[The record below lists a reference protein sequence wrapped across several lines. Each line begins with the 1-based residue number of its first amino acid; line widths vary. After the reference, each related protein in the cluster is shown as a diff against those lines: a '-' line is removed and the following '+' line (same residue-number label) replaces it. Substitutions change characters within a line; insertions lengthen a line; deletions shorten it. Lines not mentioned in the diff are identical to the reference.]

1 MFNRAVVPVCVVAPS
16 GAKRVPPPPPPVRGA
31 GGEWSPDR
39 AHGPERCHGASSERK
54 STGDRGDRGHPVPQ
68 RPGPEQP
75 TWPPGWLE
83 GGAGTPKM
91 LGWGD
96 WGGPMWGCGGSC
108 TLSSAR
114 CWGAGGKRRKAGAWL
129 GVPLLGVP
137 RCGVTPHPKPS
148 FFPPRSP
155 GAEQEGPVEGRETR
169 LRVVLRVRPLTCTET
184 RRGDRQVVHS
194 LGDGTV
200 HVSAARHD
208 ATFGFSAV
216 FDAGASQEAVFE
228 GSGMRQ
234 LVELAIDGFSCT
246 VFAFGQTGSGKT
258 YTLMGPLGQV
268 QQRPREQD
276 GLLTAWGG
284 GSGCAVTPSVST
296 ERGPGGAGADAEI
309 LRLPP
314 GAQPQPRPRPG
325 AQCLLPGD
333 LQRAGKRS
341 PGPPPPPCTIPTAPP
356 LPSIRLSPPQVRDLL
371 SPGPP
376 CALPLRWSKTR
387 GFYAENQLSVDFES
401 LETIIDLLLQGSRR
415 RRTSAHA
422 LNKHSSRSHALLTI
436 RIRSRAVSTNPA
448 PGTKGRAGGLDLAL
462 RLRPPLPEDILV
474 GLRTTP
480 SSSPGKQGTL
490 CFVDLAGSERVKDTG
505 STGELC
511 VEANN
516 INRSLLA
523 LGHCISLL
531 AKPQGKRMHIP
542 YRDSKLTRLLA
553 RSLGGWGVTL
563 MVACISPSSRCLS
576 ETLSTLHYASR
587 ARRVTT
593 RPVANRVPREK
604 LLQSLEEEIRALQ
617 LENLSL
623 RQQLCLPT
631 VPTRSG
637 EVLGTPPRPGAQPGW
652 AGRSGPGGPRCS
664 PPEGQLLTEGAP
676 AWPSLYGLL
685 RDFVVENE
693 QLRQPHKSPDPGGD
707 IPSYRAPRSS
717 CSSQVPLRS
726 THIPLG
732 HPTQL
737 QQPHAMPTSGHQLP
751 VSAGTPGT
759 PWGLQGACTNTRCP
773 LPPAETASCLR
784 LPPVLPRAARCPRA
798 PGAAGAPRATAGP
811 RWHPA
816 AWPGGRGS
824 AQLPA
829 TPGKEELGKEQEL
842 VSAAHGATGQ
852 PGAQPREKGRAFGPA
867 MARARSAGA
876 RSRRSRPSAAVGR
889 GPGVAGGADLSSHS
903 LTGAG
908 TSRGDPAPCNQ
919 PQPGC
924 NQGHNHSPPG
934 HNRPRG
940 PHGPRVAH
948 LTPTDSQTDRPTLQP
963 ARRSW
968 FIAV

>member
-1 MFNRAVVPVCVVAPS
+1 MNGGLKIPQPQSRRGTGCELL
-16 GAKRVPPPPPPVRGA
+16 PPQH
-31 GGEWSPDR
+31 GE
-39 AHGPERCHGASSERK
+39 E
-54 STGDRGDRGHPVPQ
+54 
-68 RPGPEQP
+68 
-75 TWPPGWLE
+75 
-83 GGAGTPKM
+83 
-91 LGWGD
+91 
-96 WGGPMWGCGGSC
+96 
-108 TLSSAR
+108 
-114 CWGAGGKRRKAGAWL
+114 
-129 GVPLLGVP
+129 P
-137 RCGVTPHPKPS
+137 RCNIRYGEIHRHLRACPRIRGGHAAIIRGYCLRL
-148 FFPPRSP
+148 RSP
-155 GAEQEGPVEGRETR
+155 GAEQEGPEAGRETR

-184 RRGDRQVVHS
+184 RRGDRRVVHS

-258 YTLMGPLGQV
+258 YTLMGPPGQSEAPAVLGLM
-268 QQRPREQD
+268 QRSFAC
-276 GLLTAWGG
+276 LLEH
-284 GSGCAVTPSVST
+284 SRSH
-296 ERGPGGAGADAEI
+296 GPGLALSASYLEI
-309 LRLPP
+309 YNE
-314 GAQPQPRPRPG
+314 
-325 AQCLLPGD
+325 
-333 LQRAGKRS
+333 
-341 PGPPPPPCTIPTAPP
+341 
-356 LPSIRLSPPQVRDLL
+356 QVRDLL

-401 LETIIDLLLQGSRR
+401 LETIVDLLLQGSRR
-415 RRTSAHA
+415 RRTSVHA

-436 RIRSRAVSTNPA
+436 RIRSRA
-448 PGTKGRAGGLDLAL
+448 
-462 RLRPPLPEDILV
+462 
-474 GLRTTP
+474 P
-480 SSSPGKQGTL
+480 SSSPAKQGTL

-531 AKPQGKRMHIP
+531 AKPQGKRTHIP

-637 EVLGTPPRPGAQPGW
+637 EVLGTPTRPGAQPGW

-664 PPEGQLLTEGAP
+664 PPEGQLLAEGAP
-676 AWPSLYGLL
+676 AWPSLYSLL

-693 QLRQPHKSPDPGGD
+693 QLRQPHKSPDPGSD
-707 IPSYRAPRSS
+707 IPSCRAPRSS
-717 CSSQVPLRS
+717 CGSQVPLRS
-726 THIPLG
+726 THVPLG

-751 VSAGTPGT
+751 K
-759 PWGLQGACTNTRCP
+759 
-773 LPPAETASCLR
+773 LPPASGCPQCCPG
-784 LPPVLPRAARCPRA
+784 LPDALVPQVLPGLPVPQPVPVGIPLPGQEDVALPSSWPHQGKRSWGRSRSSSRRHLVPRDSREPPGPERWPSPERKVKPSA
-798 PGAAGAPRATAGP
+798 PP
-811 RWHPA
+811 
-816 AWPGGRGS
+816 WPGPGLLEPGGERG
-824 AQLPA
+824 
-829 TPGKEELGKEQEL
+829 G
-842 VSAAHGATGQ
+842 TG
-852 PGAQPREKGRAFGPA
+852 
-867 MARARSAGA
+867 
-876 RSRRSRPSAAVGR
+876 
-889 GPGVAGGADLSSHS
+889 
-903 LTGAG
+903 
-908 TSRGDPAPCNQ
+908 
-919 PQPGC
+919 
-924 NQGHNHSPPG
+924 
-934 HNRPRG
+934 RPRG
-940 PHGPRVAH
+940 LAPAPWGCGPDPGAGDLTLVAPGCQPPEPSLCRSGKRPWGGWRSRSEPPQPHQSQDQQRGPR
-948 LTPTDSQTDRPTLQP
+948 TL
-963 ARRSW
+963 
-968 FIAV
+968 

>member
-1 MFNRAVVPVCVVAPS
+1 MEPRQGARPRTLPRGQQRA
-16 GAKRVPPPPPPVRGA
+16 
-31 GGEWSPDR
+31 
-39 AHGPERCHGASSERK
+39 
-54 STGDRGDRGHPVPQ
+54 
-68 RPGPEQP
+68 
-75 TWPPGWLE
+75 
-83 GGAGTPKM
+83 
-91 LGWGD
+91 
-96 WGGPMWGCGGSC
+96 
-108 TLSSAR
+108 
-114 CWGAGGKRRKAGAWL
+114 
-129 GVPLLGVP
+129 
-137 RCGVTPHPKPS
+137 
-148 FFPPRSP
+148 SP

-258 YTLMGPLGQV
+258 YTLMGPLGQSEAPAV
-268 QQRPREQD
+268 LGLMQRSFAC
-276 GLLTAWGG
+276 LLEH
-284 GSGCAVTPSVST
+284 SRSH
-296 ERGPGGAGADAEI
+296 GPGLALSASYLEI
-309 LRLPP
+309 YNE
-314 GAQPQPRPRPG
+314 
-325 AQCLLPGD
+325 
-333 LQRAGKRS
+333 
-341 PGPPPPPCTIPTAPP
+341 
-356 LPSIRLSPPQVRDLL
+356 QVRDLL

-436 RIRSRAVSTNPA
+436 RIRSRA
-448 PGTKGRAGGLDLAL
+448 
-462 RLRPPLPEDILV
+462 
-474 GLRTTP
+474 P

-751 VSAGTPGT
+751 K
-759 PWGLQGACTNTRCP
+759 
-773 LPPAETASCLR
+773 LPPASGCPQCCPG
-784 LPPVLPRAARCPRA
+784 LPDALVPQVLPGLPVPQPVPVGIPLPGQEDVALPSSRPHQGKRSWGRSRSLSRRHTVPRDSREPSPERRVEPSA
-798 PGAAGAPRATAGP
+798 PP
-811 RWHPA
+811 
-816 AWPGGRGS
+816 WPG
-824 AQLPA
+824 
-829 TPGKEELGKEQEL
+829 PGLLE
-842 VSAAHGATGQ
+842 
-852 PGAQPREKGRAFGPA
+852 PG
-867 MARARSAGA
+867 
-876 RSRRSRPSAAVGR
+876 VGR